1 MNSDKLF
8 RLSPSDFKYLWEECK
23 HCYYRKVI
31 SGIRQPSIGIPSIFI
46 KMSSILQNSLDG
58 TNLHDLCSELP
69 SGKFVLKEGYLKSS
83 PIPKSDLS
91 YILGRFDLLIRFDDG
106 TNGVIDVKVTE
117 VKDEDLEK
125 FDRQLHAYKFA
136 LENPADENYRRV
148 DKVSKL
154 GLLIVS
160 PESINIDQDK
170 LLYSAK
176 PVFKKIEIDMPKF
189 FDFIHKVEKVLTGPI
204 PPPSSTCDWCK
215 FRMGIH

>member
-31 SGIRQPSIGIPSIFI
+31 SGIRQPSIGIPSIFT

-58 TNLHDLCSELP
+58 TNPYDLCPELP
-69 SGKFVLKEGYLKSS
+69 SGEFILKEGYLKSS
-83 PIPKSDLS
+83 PIPKSHLS
-91 YILGRFDLLIRFDDG
+91 YIFGRFDLLIRFDDS
-106 TNGVIDVKVTE
+106 THGVIDVKVTE
-117 VKDEDLEK
+117 AKDEDLEK
-125 FDRQLHAYKFA
+125 FDRQLYAYKFA
-136 LENPADENYRRV
+136 LENPTDKNCCRA

-170 LLYSAK
+170 LLFIAQ
-176 PVFKKIEIDMPKF
+176 PVFKKIEIDIPKF
-189 FDFIHKVEKVLTGPI
+189 FDFIHKAEKVLTGPI

-215 FRMGIH
+215 FRMGIY